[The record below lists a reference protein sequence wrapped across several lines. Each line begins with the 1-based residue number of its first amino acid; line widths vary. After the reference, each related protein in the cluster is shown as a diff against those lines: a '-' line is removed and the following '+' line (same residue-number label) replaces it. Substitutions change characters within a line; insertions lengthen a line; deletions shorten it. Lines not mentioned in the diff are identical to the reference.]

1 MHDCLLVVVYRIAF
15 WDRDR
20 VRIGICHSLV
30 FVWILYLV
38 MDDRRGTK
46 VQCILACSLNLVL
59 VFFCLVSRLGSGEW
73 KWKLCMNCTE
83 DWYREEQVMGLD
95 WIGLDDTMMSLRQQ
109 DWWREGGRKMPRGR
123 EAAEGAGNE
132 I

>member
-95 WIGLDDTMMSLRQQ
+95 WIGRYHDEPKRA
-109 DWWREGGRKMPRGR
+109 RPVEGGRAKDAKGERRGR
-123 EAAEGAGNE
+123 RSRK
-132 I
+132 